1 MQQRRGIDGFGT
13 GQLRQLTAL
22 DGIEPMFPG
31 GPFFKEFALRTER
44 PARELIEAAR
54 ARGVLAGIAL
64 DRFQDV
70 LPVRD
75 GLLVAV
81 TEKRSKEE
89 IDLLVSALGG

>member
-1 MQQRRGIDGFGT
+1 VAEASLRGAHYAFE
-13 GQLRQLTAL
+13 RLTAL

-89 IDLLVSALGG
+89 IDLLVSALSG